1 MVFWVITI
9 KETKLSIQYLF
20 NMETFITKDN
30 KTIIYDNG
38 SARVIDPKELEA
50 QKADIEKRLAEAVI
64 PTDKQLLD
72 WAKANY
78 PYVNHSAE
86 IAELERINNILEAIK
101 SL

>member
-50 QKADIEKRLAEAVI
+50 QKADIEKRLAEVKV
-64 PTDKQLLD
+64 PTDKELLA

-78 PYVNHSAE
+78 PQLDHSTE
-86 IAELERINNILEAIK
+86 QEELVKINSILETVK
-101 SL
+101 

>member
-1 MVFWVITI
+1 M
-9 KETKLSIQYLF
+9 Q
-20 NMETFITKDN
+20 TFTTKDN

-78 PYVNHSAE
+78 PKLDHSAE
-86 IAELERINNILEAIK
+86 QAELVKIDTILASVK
-101 SL
+101 

>member
-1 MVFWVITI
+1 
-9 KETKLSIQYLF
+9 
-20 NMETFITKDN
+20 METFTTKDG
-30 KTIIYDNG
+30 KKIIYENDY
-38 SARVIDPKELEA
+38 AKVIDTKELEA

-64 PTDKQLLD
+64 PTDKQLLE